1 MDLLFED
8 VRASPTWLSVGCHI
22 CHNSLLF
29 VLFVKRFPKR
39 SEVCLEMFGES
50 QQGDLRISLP
60 FIAVDDYGS
69 PLQLEE
75 ELSRKEFE
83 RICAPLLERLKDP
96 VQKALKDA
104 GLRYQDLDEV
114 VLLDCTRNF
123 RHTLNVFW
131 SKDVQG
137 MLRC

>member
-1 MDLLFED
+1 M
-8 VRASPTWLSVGCHI
+8 VPP
-22 CHNSLLF
+22 
-29 VLFVKRFPKR
+29 KFPER
-39 SEVCLEMFGES
+39 SEVWRES
-50 QQGDLRISLP
+50 GWSSGDLRISLP

-83 RICAPLLERLKDP
+83 SICAPLLERLKDP

-114 VLLDCTRNF
+114 VLLDCTQF
-123 RHTLNVFW
+123 RHVSGPLAQGCPRHVVMSTHWHHMTLHHIP
-131 SKDVQG
+131 
-137 MLRC
+137 